1 MQPSNAPP
9 TAGVAASGMG
19 PANEDLIDQDPAC
32 AGGSLHEDGEGGFN
46 DMVRYTAAISN
57 DLCLFH
63 IGYARY

>member
-1 MQPSNAPP
+1 
-9 TAGVAASGMG
+9 MG